1 MAISDAQIRDLLQ
14 RLQGFTMAIDTPL
27 EADGELDLSAL
38 ERMISRVINAGA
50 KGLLV
55 LGWMGQGPLLP
66 EELRAR
72 VVRETVRIVD
82 GRVLIVAGV
91 SEQGLDRALGQA
103 DAAQRAGADILLST
117 PPYSYHVSEDQL
129 CSHFTALAEETNMPV
144 MIYHNS
150 EITIQP
156 DLSLVLRLCE
166 TPGVMGIKSFS
177 NFNLLQQYFYRAAR
191 PDRFAV
197 FSASMYHLAAAMF
210 LGFRHFMV
218 GTPGNLTP
226 SLCVQMLRD
235 AESGNWEAVRNT
247 YSRMIELFNLVALD
261 TDAGDV
267 TVKFILSELG
277 LCQPHVLAPLA
288 PLSDTDKAK
297 ARKAI
302 EKYADILG

>member
-1 MAISDAQIRDLLQ
+1 MAISDADVRDLLQ

-27 EADGELDLSAL
+27 GADGELDGPAL
-38 ERMISRVINAGA
+38 ERMIDRVITAGA

-66 EELRAR
+66 EKLRAE

-82 GRVLIVAGV
+82 GRTLVVAGV
-91 SEQGLDRALGQA
+91 SEQSLERALGQA
-103 DAAQRAGADILLST
+103 EAVQQAGADILLST
-117 PPYSYHVSEDQL
+117 PPYSYAVSEDQL
-129 CSHFTALAEETNMPV
+129 CSYFTALAEETNMPV
-144 MIYHNS
+144 MIYHNT

-166 TPGVMGIKSFS
+166 TPGVIGIKSFS
-177 NFNLLQQYFYRAAR
+177 NFNLLQQYFYRASR

-235 AESGNWEAVRNT
+235 ADSGDWEAVRNT
-247 YSRMIELFNLVALD
+247 YNRMIELFNLVAID

-277 LCQPHVLAPLA
+277 LCEPHVLAPLA
-288 PLSDTDKAK
+288 PLSDADKTL
-297 ARKAI
+297 AREAMQ
-302 EKYADILG
+302 KYADILG